1 MFSYAGT
8 KDKRAI
14 TCQRVSANRVL
25 KKKLACVNSS
35 ERSSIRIGNMEYA
48 KSDLSLGDL
57 QGNRFDIILREIH
70 TDKESSKEPIETIVR
85 NAVESLGRN
94 GFLNY
99 FGLQR
104 FGRGTASTNK
114 VGAAILRKDWDD
126 AVKLILN
133 KDDLDLKDKESLSKA
148 LRELP
153 RYGTQTEYNILK
165 KLTRGE
171 NAYVVQSYHF
181 LFCDL
186 S

>member
-1 MFSYAGT
+1 
-8 KDKRAI
+8 
-14 TCQRVSANRVL
+14 
-25 KKKLACVNSS
+25 
-35 ERSSIRIGNMEYA
+35 MEYA

-133 KDDLDLKDKESLSKA
+133 KADLDLKDKESLSKA

-153 RYGTQTEYNILK
+153 RYGTQIEYNILK
-165 KLTRGE
+165 RLTRGE